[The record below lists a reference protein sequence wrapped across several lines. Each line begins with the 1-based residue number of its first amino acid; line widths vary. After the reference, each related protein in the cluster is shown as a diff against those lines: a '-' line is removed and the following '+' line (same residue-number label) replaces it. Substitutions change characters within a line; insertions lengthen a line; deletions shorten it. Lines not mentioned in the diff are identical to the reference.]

1 MNGSGDV
8 TDTAQA
14 VPRTEECSLQ
24 RVCISPPPF
33 DPSRPSLVDLK
44 LTYSTRST
52 WSTSHLPPQ
61 HSFSTTAKTTAIEVT
76 SAPEERRSH
85 TGSKRPGRAIQ

>member
-8 TDTAQA
+8 TTQRST
-14 VPRTEECSLQ
+14 VPPAHRGVLVTT
-24 RVCISPPPF
+24 RVHQSQHF
-33 DPSRPSLVDLK
+33 SFTLVVLK

-61 HSFSTTAKTTAIEVT
+61 HSSSTTAKTTAIEVT

-85 TGSKRPGRAIQ
+85 TGSKTPGRAIQ